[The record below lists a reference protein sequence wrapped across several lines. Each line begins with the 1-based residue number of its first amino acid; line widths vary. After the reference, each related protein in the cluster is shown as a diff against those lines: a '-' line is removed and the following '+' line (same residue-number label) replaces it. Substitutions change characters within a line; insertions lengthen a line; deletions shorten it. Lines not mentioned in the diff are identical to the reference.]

1 MACPKNKP
9 KGSFVSPRYDFLFYS
24 EAYAIREK
32 LFARDV
38 PLCVWCQETIGNW
51 KSDNPFTADH
61 VVTCQSGGAFVLDN
75 LVMACGAC
83 NSGRGSLSVLA
94 YMVKRADAAA
104 ERCIEAAVPM
114 KLAA

>member
-9 KGSFVSPRYDFLFYS
+9 KGSFISPRYDFLFYS
-24 EAYAIREK
+24 EVDATRRE

-38 PLCVWCQETIGNW
+38 PLCVWCQETVGNW

-61 VVTCQSGGAFVLDN
+61 VVTCQQGGAYVLDN

-94 YMVKRADAAA
+94 YMLKRADDKA
-104 ERCIEAAVPM
+104 ERLVESAVPM
-114 KLAA
+114 SLAA